1 MNDVAPPA
9 TTHRAL
15 LGERTLFPNLSAR
28 AYLNHAAISAPSLA
42 VREQTSAFLDDYA
55 QAGVQGFLR
64 WLPQK
69 ARLKEKLAA
78 LIGAEAKD
86 LAFVANTT
94 AGVSNIAL
102 TFPWKQGDQIL
113 YYEGDFPANVTPWQ
127 EAGRAFDAQVRALP
141 IEPFHRSAEEGLAA
155 LKTALES
162 GVRMVVTSFVRF
174 QTGLRMPVEAM
185 AKLCHEAGAEL
196 FVDAIQGIGAVPFEV
211 GSVDYVACGAHKW
224 LMGLE
229 GLGFLYVAPK
239 RVAALTDQ
247 VAGWLSHE
255 DALSFLFEGD
265 GHLRHDRPI
274 RKEANRFELGAANG
288 IGCAALEASVD
299 LIAQLG
305 PQAIFEHVQGYHDAV
320 EAGLSELGFTSERHA
335 SLPLRSASLCV
346 RPPEAI
352 EVSAVSSALGAKGVA
367 VTTPDGRLRFAPH
380 WPNSLEEAPFVLEAL
395 REVMR

>member
-1 MNDVAPPA
+1 MSDAPLA
-9 TTHRAL
+9 TTHRAA
-15 LGERTLFPNLSAR
+15 LGERALFPNLSAR
-28 AYLNHAAISAPSLA
+28 AYLNHAAISPPSTAL
-42 VREQTSAFLDDYA
+42 REQASAFLDDYA
-55 QAGVQGFLR
+55 MGGVQGFLR

-69 ARLKEKLAA
+69 ARLKEKLAS
-78 LIGAEAKD
+78 LIGADAKD

-102 TFPWKQGDQIL
+102 TFPWKPGDTIF

-127 EAGRAFDAQVRALP
+127 QAALAHGAETQALP
-141 IEPFHRSAEEGLAA
+141 IEPFHRSAEEGLSA

-162 GVRMVVTSFVRF
+162 GARMVVTSFVRF
-174 QTGLRMPVEAM
+174 QSGLRMPIEDM
-185 AKLCHEAGAEL
+185 AHLCHEAGAEL
-196 FVDAIQGIGAVPFEV
+196 FVDAIQGIGAVPFDV

-229 GLGFLYVAPK
+229 GLGFLYVAPG
-239 RVAALTDQ
+239 RVAALTDR

-305 PQAIFEHVQGYHDAV
+305 PCAIFEHVQAYHDALEGALV
-320 EAGLSELGFTSERHA
+320 ELGFASERHRSA
-335 SLPLRSASLCV
+335 ELRSASLCL
-346 RPPEAI
+346 RPPAGF
-352 EVSAVSSALGAKGVA
+352 EVSALSAALGTRGVA

-380 WPNSLEEAPFVLEAL
+380 WPNSLDEVPFVLEAL
-395 REVMR
+395 GAVL

>member
-1 MNDVAPPA
+1 MNDAPSA
-9 TTHRAL
+9 TTRRAV

-28 AYLNHAAISAPSLA
+28 AYLNHAAISPPSTALHD
-42 VREQTSAFLDDYA
+42 QTSAFLEDYA
-55 QAGVQGFLR
+55 KGGVLGFLR

-78 LIGAEAKD
+78 LIGAEAQD

-102 TFPWKQGDQIL
+102 TFAWKQGDQIL

-127 EAGRAFDAQVRALP
+127 QAGHGTRTRALP
-141 IEPFHRSAEEGLAA
+141 IAPFHRSAEEGLAA
-155 LKTALES
+155 LKAELES

-174 QTGLRMPVEAM
+174 QSGLRMPVEEM
-185 AKLCHEAGAEL
+185 AQLCHEAGAEL
-196 FVDAIQGIGAVPFEV
+196 FVDAIQGVGAVPFDV

-229 GLGFLYVAPK
+229 GVGFLYVAPG
-239 RVAALTDQ
+239 RVAALTDR

-305 PQAIFEHVQGYHDAV
+305 PGAIFEHVQAYHDAL
-320 EAGLSELGFTSERHA
+320 EGGLSELGFTSERHR
-335 SLPLRSASLCV
+335 SSELRSASLCV
-346 RPPEAI
+346 RPPEGWQ
-352 EVSAVSSALGAKGVA
+352 VSALSAALGARGVA

-380 WPNSLEEAPFVLEAL
+380 WPNSVDEAPFVLEAL
-395 REVMR
+395 SAVLSEP